1 MNKNGRACK
10 QHDLTGPMR
19 ISTCGG
25 PVNVDHWLRLG
36 RLMEGTGGGTKW
48 ENGREC
54 DDGDGDVGSVIVMS
68 DGDVVSDG
76 DVGSVMVM
84 RGQ

>member
-1 MNKNGRACK
+1 M
-10 QHDLTGPMR
+10 
-19 ISTCGG
+19 
-25 PVNVDHWLRLG
+25 WLL
-36 RLMEGTGGGTKW
+36 
-48 ENGREC
+48 N
-54 DDGDGDVGSVIVMS
+54 DGDGVSDGDVGSVIVMS